1 MTALWFSRVTLKSES
16 HINAI
21 ASLLL
26 PENEDLAKSSPL
38 DPRHKLIWSLFADKP
53 DRQRDFLWRADKQK
67 TFYTLS
73 ERPPENDMFDIESK
87 SYEPALQTGD
97 RLHFSLRANPIIRRK
112 IGDEQE
118 VVSKITGIKRV
129 QKKVKKVDAIM
140 ERLKPYQAANFKMG
154 DPGKRANMRDQLI
167 REAGVDWLKKQGEQ
181 AGFELK
187 QVQCTSYEQHVIPR
201 KNKNKKRSMRF
212 SSVDFEGILEVT
224 DAGKF
229 IEKLSQG
236 FGSAKAYGCG
246 LMMIR
251 RVEGQ
256 SHGR

>member
-1 MTALWFSRVTLKSES
+1 MTSLWFSHVTLKNDS

-26 PENEDLAKSSPL
+26 PESEDPKKASTL

-53 DRQRDFLWRADKQK
+53 DRQRDFLWRAEKQK

-73 ERPPENDMFDIESK
+73 ERLPENDLFEIESK
-87 SYEPALQTGD
+87 SYEPALENGD
-97 RLHFSLRANPIIRRK
+97 CLHFTLQANPVIRRK

-118 VVSKITGIKRV
+118 VISKITGTKRV

-140 ERLKPYQAANFKMG
+140 ERLKPYQPANYKLDDIG
-154 DPGKRANMRDQLI
+154 QRGAVRNQIIQEAGADWLSNQGERAGFQLI
-167 REAGVDWLKKQGEQ
+167 N
-181 AGFELK
+181 
-187 QVQCTSYEQHVIPR
+187 VQCSGYQQHIIPR
-201 KNKNKKRSMRF
+201 KNKKNNNSLRF
-212 SSVDFEGILEVT
+212 SSVDFEGMLKVT
-224 DAGKF
+224 DPDKF
-229 IEKLSQG
+229 TEKLREG

-251 RVEGQ
+251 RA
-256 SHGR
+256 